1 MKNEKQ
7 LKKYAP
13 ESMKMQE
20 IKSGKQEVTRK
31 YFIAKTDGDS
41 DN

>member
-20 IKSGKQEVTRK
+20 IKSGKQEVTGK
-31 YFIAKTDGDS
+31 YFIAKTDSDS